1 MQAKLGGKLENGPLQ
16 LEDSKPYC
24 IVGSKPLDLMLYTV
38 FISEMMNYPDS
49 RELLREDCW
58 SWQNLVLRD
67 PLLLQN
73 PRGNEGRV
81 RIRAAVSEGR
91 SLLAQQN
98 NECMIG
104 N

>member
-1 MQAKLGGKLENGPLQ
+1 VQAKLGGKVENGPLLQ

-24 IVGSKPLDLMLYTV
+24 VVGSKPLDLMLYTL

-49 RELLREDCW
+49 RELIGKRLLG

-73 PRGNEGRV
+73 PPGNEG
-81 RIRAAVSEGR
+81 
-91 SLLAQQN
+91 Q
-98 NECMIG
+98 
-104 N
+104 